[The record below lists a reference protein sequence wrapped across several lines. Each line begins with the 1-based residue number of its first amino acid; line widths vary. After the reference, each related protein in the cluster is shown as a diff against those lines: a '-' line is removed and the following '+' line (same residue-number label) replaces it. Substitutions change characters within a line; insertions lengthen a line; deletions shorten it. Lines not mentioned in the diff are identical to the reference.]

1 MSIKIENITY
11 KIKDGDQQLAI
22 LDNIDFALEKSEVA
36 VITGKSGSGKSTLLS
51 IAGLLKPPLE
61 GRISID
67 NEYVEKSKASYQTK
81 LRRNKIGFIF
91 QSSNLFPSLN
101 VLEQLEI
108 VSHIGGNLNKESKKY
123 AMELL
128 DRVGMSHR
136 LTHLP
141 IELSGGEK
149 QRVAIARA
157 LMNKPSILIADE
169 PTSSLDD
176 ERSDEILKLLMEQ
189 TKECATVIVTHNEA
203 HIPKEARVYLLEQ
216 GKLNSIKN

>member
-91 QSSNLFPSLN
+91 Q
-101 VLEQLEI
+101 
-108 VSHIGGNLNKESKKY
+108 
-123 AMELL
+123 
-128 DRVGMSHR
+128 
-136 LTHLP
+136 
-141 IELSGGEK
+141 
-149 QRVAIARA
+149 
-157 LMNKPSILIADE
+157 
-169 PTSSLDD
+169 
-176 ERSDEILKLLMEQ
+176 
-189 TKECATVIVTHNEA
+189 
-203 HIPKEARVYLLEQ
+203 
-216 GKLNSIKN
+216 